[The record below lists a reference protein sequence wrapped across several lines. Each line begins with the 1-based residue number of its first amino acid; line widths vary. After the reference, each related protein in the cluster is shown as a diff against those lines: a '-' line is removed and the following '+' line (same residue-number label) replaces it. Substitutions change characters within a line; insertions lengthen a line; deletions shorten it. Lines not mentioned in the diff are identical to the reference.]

1 MPTIYSSSNDG
12 HIEAHSGLSFATNR
26 DATSGTAIYSSSTRD
41 SIAVA
46 AQKFSGRG
54 GTTYRLRRVFFDF
67 DTSGISVTPSSAIFK
82 LYGYLKNVASFFVV
96 KSTQSASL
104 SAGNFDAITG
114 WTAGA
119 DNSSNVTKYSSE
131 ISSMNMSINRATE
144 AWIDGSWQLS
154 HEHENYMELRKFVA
168 FHPRHYSYSDKIL
181 KNKEP
186 YLAVHWKQSW
196 KFNKAKSHFIG
207 DEKKLV
213 KEIKKELKRHNLKK
227 VYIATDAE
235 DKEILKYIHDKLPTF
250 KHERP
255 EGMHY
260 IHFNIIE
267 AIICSKAKHFI
278 GTPSSYYS
286 IHIYGERLKNGYTKD
301 KQEFKILK

>member
-26 DATSGTAIYSSSTRD
+26 DATSGTAINSSSTRD

-131 ISSMNMSINRATE
+131 ISSMNTSGYEDITLNATALSDMASLDTFKICLIESTSDLANIAPTNFAKYTGMHFIEYTGISSDPYIDYTE
-144 AWIDGSWQLS
+144 A
-154 HEHENYMELRKFVA
+154 
-168 FHPRHYSYSDKIL
+168 
-181 KNKEP
+181 
-186 YLAVHWKQSW
+186 
-196 KFNKAKSHFIG
+196 
-207 DEKKLV
+207 
-213 KEIKKELKRHNLKK
+213 
-227 VYIATDAE
+227 ATDNA
-235 DKEILKYIHDKLPTF
+235 TF
-250 KHERP
+250 F
-255 EGMHY
+255 GAN
-260 IHFNIIE
+260 F
-267 AIICSKAKHFI
+267 
-278 GTPSSYYS
+278 
-286 IHIYGERLKNGYTKD
+286 
-301 KQEFKILK
+301 

>member
-1 MPTIYSSSNDG
+1 MSKEFMKIKNPKFVYYTIKNTSLFKQV
-12 HIEAHSGLSFATNR
+12 SGFLWFLNQAKLDNKILVLPVFKVKGEDNYNFENTPYEGIF
-26 DATSGTAIYSSSTRD
+26 D
-41 SIAVA
+41 VA
-46 AQKFSGRG
+46 Q
-54 GTTYRLRRVFFDF
+54 VID
-67 DTSGISVTPSSAIFK
+67 
-82 LYGYLKNVASFFVV
+82 
-96 KSTQSASL
+96 
-104 SAGNFDAITG
+104 NFDVIPFKDYT
-114 WTAGA
+114 
-119 DNSSNVTKYSSE
+119 E
-131 ISSMNMSINRATE
+131 ISSMNISINRATE